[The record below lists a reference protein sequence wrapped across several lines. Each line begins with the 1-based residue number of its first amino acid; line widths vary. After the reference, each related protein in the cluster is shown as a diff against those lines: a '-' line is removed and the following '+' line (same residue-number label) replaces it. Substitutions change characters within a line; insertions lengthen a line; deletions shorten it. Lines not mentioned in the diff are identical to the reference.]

1 MIKLSN
7 KIVEAVRKIVEPVV
21 TRQGLELV
29 DVEYRG
35 ELQGWVLRIYIDREN
50 GVNVGD
56 CSRVSSEI
64 GTILDVEDPIPQSYH
79 LEVSSPG
86 LNRPLK
92 REEDYQ
98 KYQGSLVKIR
108 TVAPIDGRQ
117 NFTGRLLGCSN
128 GQVQVEIGEKRWE
141 IPFSQIT
148 KANLQYEF

>member
-1 MIKLSN
+1 MNN

-35 ELQGWVLRIYIDREN
+35 EVQGWVLRIYIDRES
-50 GVNVGD
+50 GVSVAD

-64 GTILDVEDPIPQSYH
+64 GTILDVEDPIPQTYH

-92 REEDYQ
+92 KEGDYER
-98 KYQGSLVKIR
+98 YRGSLVKIR
-108 TVAPIDGRQ
+108 TASPIDGRQ
-117 NFTGRLLGCSN
+117 NFTGRLLGYTD

-141 IPFSQIT
+141 IPFSRIS
-148 KANLQYEF
+148 KANIKYEF

>member
-1 MIKLSN
+1 MSN

>member
-1 MIKLSN
+1 MSN

-35 ELQGWVLRIYIDREN
+35 EVQGWVLRIYIDREN
-50 GVNVGD
+50 GVNVAD

-92 REEDYQ
+92 KEGDYER
-98 KYQGSLVKIR
+98 YRGSLVKIR
-108 TVAPIDGRQ
+108 TAAPIDGRQ
-117 NFTGRLLGCSN
+117 NFTGRILGYTD
-128 GQVQVEIGEKRWE
+128 GQVQVEIGEKTWE
-141 IPFSQIT
+141 IPFSQIS
-148 KANLQYEF
+148 KAHLKYEF